1 LKYLIIKNKKR
12 RNNNSVMEVNHF
24 IYSSLLSNQSCVYKN
39 LIYVKNLLNL
49 NIYSKCKN
57 EHNRCLMTGRSRAI
71 FKFCKLS
78 RIMLRK
84 QASAGFLVGLRKASW

>member
-1 LKYLIIKNKKR
+1 
-12 RNNNSVMEVNHF
+12 MEVNYF
-24 IYSSLLSNQSCVYKN
+24 VYSSLLSNQSCEYRS
-39 LIYVKNLLNL
+39 LIYVKNLITVN
-49 NIYSKCKN
+49 NYNKFKN